1 MTVLGLCALGNS
13 EHQGYFSVI
22 FFKLLGHKINVG
34 TITFHPQATI
44 SLDQSAASLASCSAD
59 GAVKLWNLKHDE
71 PVADIDGHDMRVAHV
86 AYHPSGRFLA
96 TTW

>member
-1 MTVLGLCALGNS
+1 M
-13 EHQGYFSVI
+13 
-22 FFKLLGHKINVG
+22 G
-34 TITFHPQATI
+34 TITFHPYATI
-44 SLDQSAASLASCSAD
+44 SLDEASACMASCSAD
-59 GAVKLWNLKHDE
+59 GAVKLWNLKSDE